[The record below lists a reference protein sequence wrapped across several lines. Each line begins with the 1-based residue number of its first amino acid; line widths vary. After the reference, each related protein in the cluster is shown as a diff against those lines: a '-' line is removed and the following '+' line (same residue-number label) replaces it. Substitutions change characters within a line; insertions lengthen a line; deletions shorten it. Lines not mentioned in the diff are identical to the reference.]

1 MNLLQNTIRP
11 FWRTFLFLWVA
22 ATLQMSCTPRWTS
35 HSNPTAKVDTLQKA
49 AALNELI
56 SFAQAENLSFPK
68 PQLQQLLDL
77 FENNVG
83 FSKRVLL
90 STKEVIDSSNIVA
103 IAQQLKLPENPAKA
117 SLSLYQTRVWYAWQK
132 SLIGKQVDRTK
143 GMEQAAMNAFKRRN
157 AIRTQARLVMRDTDI
172 ADFLNQKEVNLTWK
186 QVFKR
191 NKGDYEAIIAS
202 SMRGRAAVDLLF
214 KIPK

>member
-1 MNLLQNTIRP
+1 MSVLRYKILNLGAIAFFCCTALALQTSCAPKWTNRVNP
-11 FWRTFLFLWVA
+11 VA
-22 ATLQMSCTPRWTS
+22 KIDTMQ
-35 HSNPTAKVDTLQKA
+35 KV
-49 AALNELI
+49 AALNALTT
-56 SFAQAENLSFPK
+56 FAQTENLNFPK

-77 FENNVG
+77 FENNVD

-90 STKEVIDSSNIVA
+90 ATKEVIDSSNIVT
-103 IAQQLKLPENPAKA
+103 IAQQLKLPENPANA
-117 SLSLYQTRVWYAWQK
+117 TLSLYQTRVWYAWQK
-132 SLIGKQVDRTK
+132 SLIGKQVDRSK

-157 AIRTQARLVMRDTDI
+157 AIRTKARWAMRDTDI